1 MIAQNIEMAA
11 ASVLGEPDVLWGMED
26 GLIYGLKFEN
36 VTIAGQP
43 VLDIEHFYHNEFV
56 LP

>member
-1 MIAQNIEMAA
+1 MAA